1 MNENEGLEKKVEKAI
16 TKERR
21 LENNPIKP
29 NALALIPFVVFI
41 VVYLGSGIIGILPV
55 PGPAGSGYRC
65 DYGIYPYPGQ

>member
-29 NALALIPFVVFI
+29 NALP
-41 VVYLGSGIIGILPV
+41 
-55 PGPAGSGYRC
+55 
-65 DYGIYPYPGQ
+65 